1 MSRAKKTG
9 SKTGPKALVKGVK
22 KGNVRAIAR
31 MISLAEAARPESREA
46 LAEIYRAAGRAHVI
60 GMTGV
65 PGSGKSM
72 LVKALAQAIR
82 KTGRTVGVVAIDP
95 SSPFSGGAILGDR
108 IRMTEL
114 TGDDGVFIRS
124 MATRG
129 AMGGLARSSLE
140 AVDVLDAAG
149 FDVIVIET
157 VGVGQD
163 EVDIVQAAHTV
174 VVVSAPGL
182 GDEIQAIKAGILEI
196 ADIHVVSKCD
206 RADANATVS
215 DIRGMLT
222 LGLRPKEHG
231 RHHGPGELDGA
242 LEKEAEARD
251 GEWLIGVV
259 ATSAETGEGIEELL
273 GAIDAH
279 AKHLNDTG
287 AMDKRRRDIIE
298 MRVIKTAEDIIRRDF
313 RAKRDK
319 LAGLMDDVMAR
330 KMDPHEA
337 AEKLLAAFDN
347 TEDGED

>member
-1 MSRAKKTG
+1 MSASKSKKDD
-9 SKTGPKALVKGVK
+9 PLVLLDGVK
-22 KGNVRAIAR
+22 AGNVRAIAR
-31 MISLAEAARPESREA
+31 MISLAEAAKPESREA
-46 LAEIYRAAGRAHVI
+46 LAGIYRAAGRAHVI
-60 GMTGV
+60 GLTGV

-72 LVKALAQAIR
+72 LVNALAQAIR
-82 KTGRTVGVVAIDP
+82 ETGRTVGIVAIDP

-129 AMGGLARSSLE
+129 AMGGLARASLE

-149 FDVIVIET
+149 FEVILIET

-206 RADANATVS
+206 RKDANATVS

-222 LGLRPKEHG
+222 LGLRPREHG
-231 RHHGPGELDGA
+231 RHHGAEELEEQAAPGED
-242 LEKEAEARD
+242 
-251 GEWLIGVV
+251 EWLIGVV
-259 ATSAETGEGIEELL
+259 ATSAETGEGIGDLL
-273 GAIDAH
+273 RAIDAH
-279 AKHLNDTG
+279 ARHLNGTG
-287 AMDKRRRDIIE
+287 AMDKRRRDIVE

-313 RAKRDK
+313 GAKRDK
-319 LAGLMDDVMAR
+319 LSRLMDDVEAR
-330 KMDPHEA
+330 KMDPHQA
-337 AEKLLAAFDN
+337 AVKLLAAFDDP
-347 TEDGED
+347 EGKD